1 MKPFALIGLLV
12 PIVAGSWWLYSL
24 KSSSVDEGG
33 EVQMKVEADGVSE
46 VDTSPETTEKLFET
60 TPAKDQVVVYDG
72 ISVSRN
78 ATKLDLSGKGLSGS
92 LKAEV
97 RQLSELRE
105 LDISNNEFTGL
116 PAEVGQLTKLEKLDL
131 SNNPLTG
138 LPHELG
144 NLHDLQQLNL
154 RGTQYSKYDL
164 DIIKAGLSPSVQIL
178 TD

>member
-12 PIVAGSWWLYSL
+12 PIVAGGWWLYSL
-24 KSSSVDEGG
+24 KSPAVDEGDD
-33 EVQMKVEADGVSE
+33 VQIQVGSDAVSE
-46 VDTSPETTEKLFET
+46 VDASPETTERLFET
-60 TPAKDQVVVYDG
+60 TPAEDQVVVYDG

-92 LKAEV
+92 LKAEI

-105 LDISNNEFTGL
+105 LDISNNKFTGL
-116 PAEVGQLTKLEKLDL
+116 PAEVGQLSKLERLDL

-144 NLHDLQQLNL
+144 NLHDLQMLDL

-164 DIIKAGLSPSVQIL
+164 DIIKSGLPLSVQIL